1 MEIILANLGIP
12 IIYCV
17 DRVDSHRIRPRV
29 PVNEKVCR
37 LRRIS
42 LPRPHASPD
51 ISIMCRL

>member
-17 DRVDSHRIRPRV
+17 DRVDSHRIRQRV